1 MKIMGK
7 TGREKNTKNK
17 AKHSKL
23 MSQKKNKKRSEVL
36 LRKERLKSI
45 INKARKDQDAN

>member
-1 MKIMGK
+1 MGK

-23 MSQKKNKKRSEVL
+23 MTKKKNKKKARET
-36 LRKERLKSI
+36 LRKERLKAI
-45 INKARKDQDAN
+45 ILKAKEEKDN

>member
-1 MKIMGK
+1 MAK

-23 MSQKKNKKRSEVL
+23 MARKKNKKKAEAV
-36 LRKERLKSI
+36 LRKERLKQI
-45 INKARKDQDAN
+45 IEKMKENSGN

>member
-1 MKIMGK
+1 MAK

-17 AKHSKL
+17 AKHAKL
-23 MSQKKNKKRSEVL
+23 MTKKKNKKKAEET

-45 INKARKDQDAN
+45 ILKSKEEKAN